1 MATSQ
6 TVKNQQI
13 ALNKQG
19 ANLKVDGILGPLT
32 KAAIA
37 KTQTPYYQQTKGSLQ
52 NYEKQNQLKNQFTPS
67 QLNELKSGNNRS
79 TKFKYGVQKK
89 PQISQR
95 DSYAKAMNKAQKN
108 GGSNGIGVG
117 M

>member
-1 MATSQ
+1 MKGLLMKKEIKTKKDDTENISDDGMAL
-6 TVKNQQI
+6 V
-13 ALNKQG
+13 
-19 ANLKVDGILGPLT
+19 P
-32 KAAIA
+32 
-37 KTQTPYYQQTKGSLQ
+37 
-52 NYEKQNQLKNQFTPS
+52 
-67 QLNELKSGNNRS
+67 
-79 TKFKYGVQKK
+79 KFRYGVQKK